1 MKQIKLL
8 MLLLLIIIASF
19 SIQATFSLDTQE
31 LVNGINSTSDLTQA
45 LEEAGNTNKSV
56 LLIFDQASCYY
67 CDLLKSNTLSDA
79 NVQKEINEKYIVV
92 DVDVNKEASLAAK
105 YQVVGTPMII
115 ILDSNGNQQGKIEGY
130 VDANEFLAELKEI

>member
-79 NVQKEINEKYIVV
+79 NVQKEINSNYIVV
-92 DVDVNKEASLAAK
+92 DVDVNKESSLAAK

>member
-1 MKQIKLL
+1 MKQIKFL

-79 NVQKEINEKYIVV
+79 NVQKEINSNYIVV
-92 DVDVNKEASLAAK
+92 DVDVNKESSLAAK

>member
-67 CDLLKSNTLSDA
+67 CDLLKSDTLNDA

>member
-31 LVNGINSTSDLTQA
+31 LVTGINSTSDLTQA
-45 LEEAGNTNKSV
+45 LDEAGNQNKSV

-67 CDLLKSNTLSDA
+67 CDLLKSDTLSDA